1 MPDRPSPE
9 EIKTYRAHIQ
19 RMLTPVWNALSGEDK
34 QRIGPEI
41 QRVTD
46 YLDEG
51 APDTRNAPFM
61 RRVLAGEKLYC
72 PVCERKAIR
81 QKRGLN
87 NGMASVL
94 IAFNKAQRDAEGY
107 THISDVREWRPDKL
121 ADGKIQITDHVR
133 DWVKLQLWG
142 LLEKRPPGRTKD
154 ENSTGMWRITT
165 AGHAFLQE
173 KLKVP
178 KYVHDYDNE
187 CKEQSG
193 PMFGLRDALGSK
205 FNYWEIINL

>member
-1 MPDRPSPE
+1 MAERPTPE
-9 EIKTYRAHIQ
+9 QIKTYRAILD
-19 RMLTPVWNALSGEDK
+19 RLIAPAWNALSEE
-34 QRIGPEI
+34 QRKRAEPGI
-41 QRVTD
+41 QVVTD
-46 YLDEG
+46 FLAAGMPDE
-51 APDTRNAPFM
+51 RNESFM
-61 RRVLAGEKLYC
+61 RRVLAGERLHC

-94 IAFNKAQRDAEGY
+94 IAFNKTERDAEGY
-107 THISDVREWRPDKL
+107 SHISDVREWRPDKI
-121 ADGKIQITDHVR
+121 AERKFQITDHVR

-154 ENSTGMWRITT
+154 ENSTGMWRITES
-165 AGHAFLQE
+165 GHAFLQGE
-173 KLKVP
+173 LKVP
-178 KYVHDYDNE
+178 KYAHDYDNE

-205 FNYWEIINL
+205 FNYWEIVNL